1 MSKIKKRGVKGLK
14 HLKLTKLLS
23 ASVLTFSLAAPL
35 AVSAESD
42 EEATEVVENEES
54 VSESTLEQNLF
65 SYITTMNDQL
75 KLALSEDQMERASLL
90 VDLSDEAIAE
100 AQELFEQGKV
110 EEATELLTKATEALK
125 SADEIAN
132 DDEEEIVDEEVEE
145 ADEEEDI
152 EVIELDDDLT
162 EEDDV
167 VELDEESSD
176 EENKE
181 LETKIGQNVISLT
194 LNLHKVKNPKAKAAL
209 ERNIERSLERL
220 KAKYGDISDLE
231 EILAKI
237 NEEAQEDVV
246 DEEADVEEETNDE
259 SVEEEESTEDDL
271 DSDSVDE
278 DESEDEVDNE
288 SEEEATDEDDQNKGH
303 GKGNKENKGNKGNK
317 GNNGKGNNGKG
328 NGNN

>member
-1 MSKIKKRGVKGLK
+1 VKGLK
-14 HLKLTKLLS
+14 QLKLTKLLS
-23 ASVLTFSLAAPL
+23 ASILTFSLAAPL

-42 EEATEVVENEES
+42 EEATEIVGNEES
-54 VSESTLEQNLF
+54 VSENTLEQNLF

-100 AQELFEQGKV
+100 AQELFEQGKD

-132 DDEEEIVDEEVEE
+132 EEEEETSDEEVEE
-145 ADEEEDI
+145 VEESDEEDI

-162 EEDDV
+162 EDEEV
-167 VELDEESSD
+167 IELDEESSD
-176 EENKE
+176 EEDKE
-181 LETKIGQNVISLT
+181 LEAKIGQNVISLT
-194 LNLHKVKNPKAKAAL
+194 LNLHKVKNPNAKAAL

-246 DEEADVEEETNDE
+246 NEESDLEEETNDE
-259 SVEEEESTEDDL
+259 LVEEEESTEDEF
-271 DSDSVDE
+271 DSESLEE
-278 DESEDEVDNE
+278 DENEQEVDNDSQE
-288 SEEEATDEDDQNKGH
+288 DNDEQKGH
-303 GKGNKENKGNKGNK
+303 GKENKENK
-317 GNNGKGNNGKG
+317 GNNGKGNDGNHGKGKG
-328 NGNN
+328 NNGNHGKGKGNN